1 MNRRHALPTGRFGV
15 TFDPVPT
22 FFVPNGIMED
32 FPTPA
37 LEALRYLHYEVQDRL
52 AYITLNRPD
61 KRNALSA
68 AVVTELKQAFDAAED
83 DDEVKIVVLRANGDV
98 FCAGADLGYLQE
110 LQNFGYTDNLA
121 DSTHLM
127 QLFHQIYTLK
137 KVVIG
142 QVQGHALAGGCG
154 LAALC
159 DLTFAVPEAKF
170 GYTEAKIG
178 FLPAIVSVFLL
189 RRIGEARTKQLLL
202 SGDVVSAA
210 KALEYGLITFVV
222 ERDQLADAV
231 RDYALR
237 LCRENSA
244 QSMEVTKEMLARLP
258 ELPLEEGLRYAAQ
271 RNAEARGSDDCKRG
285 IAAFLNKERIE
296 W

>member
-1 MNRRHALPTGRFGV
+1 MENYPTQ
-15 TFDPVPT
+15 
-22 FFVPNGIMED
+22 
-32 FPTPA
+32 
-37 LEALRYLHYEVQDRL
+37 EALDLRFLQYEIEGRL
-52 AYITLNRPD
+52 AYITLNRPA

-68 AVVTELKQAFDAAED
+68 NVVTEMKRAFEAAEA
-83 DDEVKIVVLRANGDV
+83 DDEVKIIILRANGEV
-98 FCAGADLGYLQE
+98 FCAGADVKYLQE
-110 LQNFGYTDNLA
+110 LQANTYQENLA

-154 LAALC
+154 LATLC
-159 DLTFAVPEAKF
+159 DSTFAVPEAKF

-202 SGDVVSAA
+202 SGDLISAQQ
-210 KALEYGLITFVV
+210 ALDYGLITFVV
-222 ERDQLADAV
+222 AADELAEAV

-237 LCRENSA
+237 LARENSGH
-244 QSMEVTKEMLARLP
+244 SMEVTKEIIARLP
-258 ELPLEEGLRYAAQ
+258 ELGLEESLRYTAQ
-271 RNAEARGSDDCKRG
+271 RNADARASADCRRG
-285 IAAFLNKERIE
+285 IAAFLNKEKVE

>member
-1 MNRRHALPTGRFGV
+1 MEN
-15 TFDPVPT
+15 
-22 FFVPNGIMED
+22 FF
-32 FPTPA
+32 TPE
-37 LEALRYLHYEVQDRL
+37 LEALRYIRYEAQDRIG
-52 AYITLNRPD
+52 YITLNRPD
-61 KRNALSA
+61 KRNALNA
-68 AVVTELKQAFDAAED
+68 DVVTELKQAFDFAEND
-83 DDEVKIVVLRANGDV
+83 DSVKIIVLRAAGDV
-98 FCAGADLGYLQE
+98 FCAGADLAYIQDLQG
-110 LQNFGYTDNLA
+110 FGYTDNLE

-154 LAALC
+154 LAAIC

-170 GYTEAKIG
+170 GYTEVKIG

-189 RRIGEARTKQLLL
+189 RKIGEARTKQLLL
-202 SGDVVSAA
+202 SGDTISAQA
-210 KALEYGLITFVV
+210 ALDMGLVTFLTSKD
-222 ERDQLADAV
+222 ELASTVQA
-231 RDYALR
+231 YAQR

-271 RNAEARGSDDCKRG
+271 RNAEARGSEDCRKG
-285 IAAFLNKERIE
+285 IAAFLNKEKIG

>member
-1 MNRRHALPTGRFGV
+1 
-15 TFDPVPT
+15 
-22 FFVPNGIMED
+22 MENSLA
-32 FPTPA
+32 PE
-37 LEALRYLHYEVQDRL
+37 LEALRYITYDCQERL
-52 AYITLNRPD
+52 GYITLNRPD
-61 KRNALSA
+61 KRNALNA
-68 AVVTELKQAFDAAED
+68 DVVTELKLAFEAAEN
-83 DDEVKIVVLRANGDV
+83 DERCKVIVLRANGEV
-98 FCAGADLGYLQE
+98 FCAGADLGYIQE
-110 LQNFGYTDNLA
+110 LQTFGYTDNLD

-154 LAALC
+154 LAAIC

-189 RRIGEARTKQLLL
+189 RKIGEAKTKQLLL
-202 SGDVVSAA
+202 TGDVVSAQT
-210 KALEYGLITFVV
+210 ALDLGLVNFLTPRA
-222 ERDQLADAV
+222 ELADTV
-231 RDYALR
+231 RTYAQR

-244 QSMEVTKEMLARLP
+244 QSMEATKEMLAALP
-258 ELPLEEGLRYAAQ
+258 EMDLEEALRYAAQ
-271 RNAEARGSDDCKRG
+271 RNAQARSSADCRQG
-285 IAAFLNKERIE
+285 IAAFLNKEKMS